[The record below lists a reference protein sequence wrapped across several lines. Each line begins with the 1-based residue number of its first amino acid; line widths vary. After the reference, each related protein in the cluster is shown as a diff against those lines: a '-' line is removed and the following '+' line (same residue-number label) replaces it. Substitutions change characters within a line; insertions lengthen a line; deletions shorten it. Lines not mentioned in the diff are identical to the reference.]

1 MDFSARIK
9 EICKA
14 KGIMM
19 KELAERL
26 SITPTGLSK
35 AIGQDY
41 PQLQTLERIAA
52 ALGVEVVDLFAV
64 RGDFIAFVRQNGET
78 RTFTAFDE
86 LRDYVNREQ

>member
-9 EICKA
+9 EICRD

-26 SITPTGLSK
+26 NITPTGLSK

-41 PQLQTLERIAA
+41 PQLQTLERIAT
-52 ALGVEVVDLFAV
+52 ALNVEVADLFASSKTQITCPHC
-64 RGDFIAFVRQNGET
+64 GKPLNIKIE
-78 RTFTAFDE
+78 
-86 LRDYVNREQ
+86 

>member
-9 EICKA
+9 EICRD

-26 SITPTGLSK
+26 NITPTGLSK

-41 PQLQTLERIAA
+41 PQLQTLERIAT
-52 ALGVEVVDLFAV
+52 ALNVEVADLFASSKSQINCPHC
-64 RGDFIAFVRQNGET
+64 GKPLNIKIE
-78 RTFTAFDE
+78 
-86 LRDYVNREQ
+86 